1 MHGKL
6 YYQSFYTLCTVVY
19 IKLLKRHYFFF
30 FHFFLFIHI
39 LTAHK
44 SHIYETQS
52 KIHQQSKK
60 KIFFLTL
67 ETTNWDIIQISNEI
81 KALLNFSSV
90 RFNV

>member
-6 YYQSFYTLCTVVY
+6 YNQSFYTLCTVVY

-30 FHFFLFIHI
+30 HFFLFINI
-39 LTAHK
+39 LTEHK

-67 ETTNWDIIQISNEI
+67 ETTNSERIQISNEI